1 MAELRLLGAVELMAR
16 GQAIDLGPPKQR
28 AVFAALAVDS
38 GQPVAV
44 STLVDRVWNESP
56 PAAARNA
63 LYAHITRIR
72 RLLADTTKADG
83 SPVQLERHAGGYLLD
98 FDPDGV
104 DLLRFRRLAE
114 LALSKDLDDGARV
127 VLLREALE
135 LWRGRPLEGVDG
147 SWATWT
153 RAHFD
158 LYRVEA
164 VVAWARIE
172 LELGNHEA
180 VIPRVHAL
188 IGEHPLAEP
197 LAAGLMRGLHAA
209 GRDAEALE
217 VFAAMRRRLV
227 EELGA
232 EPGAELRSIYQSV
245 LRGEVVR
252 TVPAPPDP
260 APARPE
266 RAGAT
271 HAVLAQLQGT
281 QFSVPQQRA
290 APVDPEPARRAPC
303 TLPAGIPD
311 FAGRADV
318 VSELIAACQEVGRSG
333 ERTMVVLSGAAG
345 AGKTTVAVHVA
356 HRLRAAFPAGQ
367 LYLRLHG
374 LSAPP
379 APAEAVGQLLRALGV
394 PHSAV
399 PQDPDE
405 CSALLRSLT
414 VDRRYLFV
422 LDDAADEAQVRPLL
436 PGAGSVVLVT
446 SRRPLSGLEG
456 AQRLELGSF
465 SDAEALRLLGL
476 VVGEERVMRD
486 PAAAADIVRCSA
498 GLPLAVRIVASR
510 LKARPDR
517 GLATAA
523 AELADEG
530 RRLDL
535 FATGDLDVRASI
547 GLSYRALTAEHRR
560 VLRRVCLLDA
570 PDVPAWVFATAAGLP
585 RTGTDAVDAD
595 GGRRRSGPVVVAA
608 DLGAA
613 IVDDLLAMHLIES
626 AGVDEAGQPRYRLH
640 DLVRAYARERVIEE
654 DGEADRQAMLTW
666 LLVVSHFSP
675 RITSGPGP
683 RSQGDPGPVPVSER

>member
-1 MAELRLLGAVELMAR
+1 MTELWLLGPVELKAR
-16 GQAIDLGPPKQR
+16 GQVLDLGPPKQR

-72 RLLADTTKADG
+72 RLLAKVTKADG
-83 SPVQLERHAGGYLLD
+83 APVQLERHVGGYLLD
-98 FDPDGV
+98 LDPDGV
-104 DLLRFRRLAE
+104 DLLRFRRLVE
-114 LALSKDLDDGARV
+114 LGLSKDLDDGARV
-127 VLLREALE
+127 ALLRQALE

-147 SWATWT
+147 SWAEWT
-153 RAHFD
+153 RTHFD

-180 VIPRVHAL
+180 VIPRIHAL

-217 VFAAMRRRLV
+217 VFAATRRRLV

-245 LRGEVVR
+245 LRGEVDR
-252 TVPAPPDP
+252 TVLTLPNPASAGRERVV
-260 APARPE
+260 AP
-266 RAGAT
+266 
-271 HAVLAQLQGT
+271 HAVPTQLPGAHLL
-281 QFSVPQQRA
+281 VPQQLA
-290 APVDPEPARRAPC
+290 ASADTEPVRRAPC
-303 TLPAGIPD
+303 TLPASIPD

-318 VSELIAACQEVGRSG
+318 VGELVEACQEIRASG

-356 HRLRAAFPAGQ
+356 HQLRAAFPDGQ
-367 LYLRLHG
+367 LYLHLRG
-374 LSAPP
+374 LSAPR
-379 APAEAVGQLLRALGV
+379 APAEAVGQLLRALGM
-394 PHSAV
+394 PHAVV
-399 PQDPDE
+399 PQDADE
-405 CSALLRSLT
+405 RSALLRSLT

-456 AQRLELGSF
+456 AHRLELGSF
-465 SDAEALRLLGL
+465 SDAEALRLLRS
-476 VVGEERVMRD
+476 VVGEERLACE
-486 PAAAADIVRCSA
+486 PAAAADIVRRSA

-517 GLATAA
+517 RLATAA

-547 GLSYRALTAEHRR
+547 GLSYRALLADHRR
-560 VLRRVCLLDA
+560 ALRRVCLLDA
-570 PDVPAWVFATAAGLP
+570 PDVPAWVFAAAADLP
-585 RTGTDAVDAD
+585 EAGTDAADAE
-595 GGRRRSGPVVVAA
+595 GGRFRSGPAAVAA
-608 DLGAA
+608 DLGAS
-613 IVDDLLAMHLIES
+613 IVDDLLAVHLIES

-640 DLVRAYARERVIEE
+640 DLVRAYARERAIEE
-654 DGEADRQAMLTW
+654 DGETNRQAVLTR
-666 LLVVSHFSP
+666 LLAC
-675 RITSGPGP
+675 
-683 RSQGDPGPVPVSER
+683 

>member
-1 MAELRLLGAVELMAR
+1 MAELRLLGPVELRAR
-16 GQAIDLGPPKQR
+16 GQTIDLGPPKQR
-28 AVFAALAVDS
+28 AVLAALAMDS

-56 PAAARNA
+56 PAEARNA

-72 RLLADTTKADG
+72 RLLAKVTKADG
-83 SPVQLERHAGGYLLD
+83 APVQLERHAGGYLLD
-98 FDPDGV
+98 LDPDGV
-104 DLLRFRRLAE
+104 DLLRFRQLTE
-114 LALSKDLDDGARV
+114 LALGKNLDDGARV
-127 VLLREALE
+127 ALLREALE

-147 SWATWT
+147 SWAEWT
-153 RAHFD
+153 RANFD

-197 LAAGLMRGLHAA
+197 LAAGLMRALHAA

-245 LRGEVVR
+245 LRGEVDRTAPAMPYPASAGRDRVVAAR
-252 TVPAPPDP
+252 TVPA
-260 APARPE
+260 
-266 RAGAT
+266 
-271 HAVLAQLQGT
+271 QLREAAL
-281 QFSVPQQRA
+281 SVPQQRA
-290 APVDPEPARRAPC
+290 PADPEPARRAPC

-318 VSELIAACQEVGRSG
+318 VGELVQACQEVGSSG

-345 AGKTTVAVHVA
+345 AGKTAVAVHVA
-356 HRLRAAFPAGQ
+356 HQLRSAFPDGQ
-367 LYLRLHG
+367 LYLHLHG
-374 LSAPP
+374 LSAPR

-394 PHSAV
+394 QHAAV
-399 PQDPDE
+399 PQDADE
-405 CSALLRSLT
+405 RSALLRSLT

-422 LDDAADEAQVRPLL
+422 LDDAADEAQVRPVL

-456 AQRLELGSF
+456 AHRLELGSF
-465 SDAEALRLLGL
+465 SDAEALRLLGS
-476 VVGEERVMRD
+476 VVGEERLMRD
-486 PAAAADIVRCSA
+486 PAAAADIVRRSA

-517 GLATAA
+517 ALAAAA
-523 AELADEG
+523 AELADES

-547 GLSYRALTAEHRR
+547 GLSYRALPPDHQRA
-560 VLRRVCLLDA
+560 LRRVCLLDA
-570 PDVPAWVFATAAGLP
+570 PDVPAWVFAAAADLPGLSA
-585 RTGTDAVDAD
+585 DAG
-595 GGRRRSGPVVVAA
+595 GGRRRSGTVTAAA
-608 DLGAA
+608 DPGAS
-613 IVDDLLAMHLIES
+613 IVDDLLAVHLVES
-626 AGVDEAGQPRYRLH
+626 AGMDEAGQPRYRLH
-640 DLVRAYARERVIEE
+640 DLVRAYARERAIEE
-654 DGEADRQAMLTW
+654 DGEADRQAVLTR
-666 LLVVSHFSP
+666 LLA
-675 RITSGPGP
+675 G
-683 RSQGDPGPVPVSER
+683 